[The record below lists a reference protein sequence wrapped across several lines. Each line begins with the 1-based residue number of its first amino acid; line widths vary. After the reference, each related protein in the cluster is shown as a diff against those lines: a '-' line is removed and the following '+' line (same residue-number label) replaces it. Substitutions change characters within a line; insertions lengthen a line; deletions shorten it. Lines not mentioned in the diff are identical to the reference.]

1 MRNTVPPNVQAVN
14 GTATTAGYIR
24 AYSPWLFVAFIA
36 YIYLW
41 YLQYKFTGHPGSV
54 QLFTTLTDWLGFHG
68 HEKFMRIG
76 VGSMELTAT
85 TLLVIPRTQIFGAAV
100 SLCIM
105 TGAIFFHT
113 VSPLGIDPYGDGG
126 VLFKQACATWISSL
140 AILVLRA
147 DTVAAT
153 LATIETYLPK
163 PLRSVTATVRR
174 VFSGVDGLLPR
185 RP

>member
-1 MRNTVPPNVQAVN
+1 MRNTVPSNIQVAN

-85 TLLVIPRTQIFGAAV
+85 TLLVIPRTQIFGAAL

-126 VLFKQACATWISSL
+126 VLFKQELARPGSRRSPSSCCARIPSRRLW
-140 AILVLRA
+140 R
-147 DTVAAT
+147 
-153 LATIETYLPK
+153 
-163 PLRSVTATVRR
+163 RSRHICQSR
-174 VFSGVDGLLPR
+174 SGP
-185 RP
+185 